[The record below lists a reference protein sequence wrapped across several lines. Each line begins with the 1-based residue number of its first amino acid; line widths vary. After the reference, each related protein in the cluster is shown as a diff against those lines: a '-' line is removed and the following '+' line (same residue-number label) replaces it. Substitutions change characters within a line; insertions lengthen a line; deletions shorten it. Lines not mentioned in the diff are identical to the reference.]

1 MTDAEMTGKARSG
14 DGLRCYL
21 AGILFPIIF
30 LTTAPY
36 KTNRFLR
43 FHSFQ
48 SIVFTLL
55 WVAVIG
61 TLRLVREQTAVA
73 AVLSIAWIVF
83 FITWVLLMVKAYQG
97 KIFKLPLV
105 GLLASRWADG

>member
-1 MTDAEMTGKARSG
+1 MTDVDMSGTARG
-14 DGLRCYL
+14 GGGVFCYL

-36 KTNRFLR
+36 KTDRFIR

-48 SIVFTLL
+48 SIVFTLM
-55 WVAVIG
+55 WVAVMG
-61 TLRLVREQTAVA
+61 ALRLVEEQTAVA
-73 AVLSIAWIVF
+73 TVLSIFWIVF

-97 KIFKLPLV
+97 KVFKLPLV
-105 GLLASRWADG
+105 GLLASRWAG